1 MSGPRGAWREPMVW
15 LVFGIPAATLLAAI
29 VLVFILVRSDRTDDA
44 TGPAQES
51 SQAQG
56 REMAP
61 GLPPP

>member
-1 MSGPRGAWREPMVW
+1 MKGPSPWREPMVW

-29 VLVFILVRSDRTDDA
+29 VLVFILA
-44 TGPAQES
+44 NEEAQGTT
-51 SQAQG
+51 QPQG

>member
-1 MSGPRGAWREPMVW
+1 MVW

-29 VLVFILVRSDRTDDA
+29 ALVFILVRSDRTDDVSD
-44 TGPAQES
+44 PAQEA